1 MSSAL
6 SAQYRS
12 KTAPKV
18 SVGMPAYNSAAW
30 IEEAIGSILSQ
41 SFIDLELIISD
52 NASTDG
58 TYAIC
63 ERFAASDSR
72 VRLLRNAT
80 NLGANRNYHAV
91 LDAARGEYF
100 KWASSNDG
108 CAPTFLEK
116 CVAALDRDPTAVLA
130 CPRTGIFDQ
139 KVDMAQPYDRDVELL
154 SHEPSV
160 RFISLLSTMG
170 LNNAFNGLIRR
181 AALSRVP
188 RMGNYM
194 GADVVLM
201 TELALMGRFLLIN
214 EQLFFRRMSSEAATK
229 LRSARDVDIHL
240 VPTARRPLKW
250 QLWRYH
256 LGLLRAANC
265 AHFPSRDWFRTV
277 EYGLRALVW
286 SRKALAGDAWRAMR
300 QMAW

>member
-1 MSSAL
+1 ML
-6 SAQYRS
+6 STLSPQYWP

-18 SVGMPAYNSAAW
+18 SVGMPVYNSAAW
-30 IEEAIGSILSQ
+30 VEEAIGSILSQ
-41 SFIDLELIISD
+41 SFTDLELIISD

-100 KWASSNDG
+100 KWASSNDS
-108 CAPTFLEK
+108 CSPTFLEK
-116 CVAALDRDPTAVLA
+116 CVARLEQDPTAVLA
-130 CPRTGIFDQ
+130 GPRTGIFDQ
-139 KVDMAQPYDRDVELL
+139 DVELARPYDRDVELL
-154 SHEPSV
+154 SSEPSV
-160 RFISLLSTMG
+160 RFITLLTRIG
-170 LNNAFNGLIRR
+170 LNNVFNGLIRR
-181 AALSRVP
+181 EALSGVS
-188 RMGNYM
+188 RMGSYM

-201 TELALMGRFLLIN
+201 TELALMGRFLLID

-229 LRSARDVDIHL
+229 LKAARDVAIHL

-256 LGLLRAANC
+256 LGLLRAASR

-277 EYGLRALVW
+277 KYSLKALVW